1 MTDKFKRI
9 MFNVVTLSGDTFA
22 EGQDPTEVNGYIP
35 ICQDMMSEQE
45 GSSEEQKMRSNLEKF
60 FFFMLVI
67 FSILSLA
74 MVILTIRSHKK
85 LQEHPAKLIMLV
97 CTAEAVFCWNAFI

>member
-1 MTDKFKRI
+1 MMDKYKRI
-9 MFNVVTLSGDTFA
+9 AFNVLTLSSDTFA
-22 EGQDPTEVNGYIP
+22 EDQDASEVNGYIP

-45 GSSEEQKMRSNLEKF
+45 GASEKEKMRSNLEKF

-74 MVILTIRSHKK
+74 MVILTIRTHKK

-97 CTAEAVFCWNAFI
+97 CIAEAVFCWNAFI